1 MFLAREFGVDVV
13 AVDLWISDAEVRGTI
28 EAAGVGA
35 RVETVQADARD
46 LPFDEHQFDVIVS
59 VDAFEYFGTDVRF
72 LPGLLRCLR
81 PAGRIASSVVKAGF
95 APVAAYSS
103 TKARAC
109 SRVIKVM
116 TVRPANA
123 RARNNAPALR
133 EGGDAVAVSF
143 TLSLSPHGGAGW
155 LGSRSEAQA
164 PARVSVHRSRSADPP
179 CAEHVSRP
187 SCGRSGCAAGE
198 RWAGRPQR
206 ERWERCCAARIY
218 AFEVIYVPVSLRALW
233 DCLR

>member
-1 MFLAREFGVDVV
+1 MRRPNT
-13 AVDLWISDAEVRGTI
+13 STM
-28 EAAGVGA
+28 
-35 RVETVQADARD
+35 RD
-46 LPFDEHQFDVIVS
+46 WSRTSSI
-59 VDAFEYFGTDVRF
+59 
-72 LPGLLRCLR
+72 
-81 PAGRIASSVVKAGF
+81 SSVVKAGF

-109 SRVIKVM
+109 SRVIMVM

-133 EGGDAVAVSF
+133 EGGEAVAVSF

-187 SCGRSGCAAGE
+187 TGGHSRDSRQRHDRGQGRRHHAVDGE
-198 RWAGRPQR
+198 GHHPDPVRGD
-206 ERWERCCAARIY
+206 RI
-218 AFEVIYVPVSLRALW
+218 EPIEN
-233 DCLR
+233 